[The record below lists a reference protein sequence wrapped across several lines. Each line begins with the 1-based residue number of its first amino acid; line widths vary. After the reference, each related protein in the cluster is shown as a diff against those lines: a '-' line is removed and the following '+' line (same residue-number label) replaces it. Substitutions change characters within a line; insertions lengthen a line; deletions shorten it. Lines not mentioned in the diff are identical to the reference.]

1 MSSVNKI
8 CTCIYVSSCSNQQQW
23 FTLKFIAC
31 ACFINQ
37 LWLSKLS
44 LPLRCNT
51 STYSYL
57 LQKQKMHCLWEVQI
71 TDHKNKDN
79 HKELFFFA
87 FFFLQCSL
95 YIQQN
100 VEVDND
106 CYPNP
111 VMLTHSVC
119 LCFQLKQKEGKV
131 HFDVHSGSR
140 VISVAFLLYN
150 LFYCCS
156 SLFSSLYT
164 CYRQLSFVTF

>member
-23 FTLKFIAC
+23 FTLKYIAC

-57 LQKQKMHCLWEVQI
+57 LQKQKMHCLWEVYI

-79 HKELFFFA
+79 NKELFFC

-111 VMLTHSVC
+111 VMLT
-119 LCFQLKQKEGKV
+119 L
-131 HFDVHSGSR
+131 
-140 VISVAFLLYN
+140 
-150 LFYCCS
+150 
-156 SLFSSLYT
+156 SLFMFLAQT
-164 CYRQLSFVTF
+164 KRRQSAFWCSQWQQNDFCCFPVVQFILLLFFTLFLPIHLL

>member
-57 LQKQKMHCLWEVQI
+57 LQKQKMHCLWEVYI

-79 HKELFFFA
+79 HKELFFF

-111 VMLTHSVC
+111 VMLT
-119 LCFQLKQKEGKV
+119 L
-131 HFDVHSGSR
+131 
-140 VISVAFLLYN
+140 
-150 LFYCCS
+150 
-156 SLFSSLYT
+156 SLFMFLAQT
-164 CYRQLSFVTF
+164 KRRQSAF